1 MLVWSIIEMQR
12 ATAHSVVVPS
22 LIRGRVS
29 SLVSGLSVSPFVGSG
44 CAHFSFGARGAA
56 CPLGAVPA
64 SQFAKGPSGGQGSG
78 GACRDDR
85 RCRGSRLEGFVA
97 GEYVPAGDQDL
108 AGDGGL
114 GGVAVSLS
122 AADVDV
128 QSVPGVL
135 GSPALLGGLDRRP
148 T

>member
-1 MLVWSIIEMQR
+1 M
-12 ATAHSVVVPS
+12 
-22 LIRGRVS
+22 S
-29 SLVSGLSVSPFVGSG
+29 SLCLGHLILLGGGSG
-44 CAHFSFGARGAA
+44 WAHFSFGARGAM

-64 SQFAKGPSGGQGSG
+64 SQFANGPSGGQGTG
-78 GACRDDR
+78 GACRDGR
-85 RCRGSRLEGFVA
+85 RCRGGSGLEGFVA

-108 AGDGGL
+108 AGNGRF
-114 GGVAVSLS
+114 GGVAVSLP

-135 GSPALLGGLDRRP
+135 RSPALLGGLDRRP

>member
-1 MLVWSIIEMQR
+1 MSTLG
-12 ATAHSVVVPS
+12 
-22 LIRGRVS
+22 L
-29 SLVSGLSVSPFVGSG
+29 GLSVLLSWWERVGSLL
-44 CAHFSFGARGAA
+44 FRRFGGAV

-64 SQFAKGPSGGQGSG
+64 SQFASGPSGGQGSG

-108 AGDGGL
+108 AGDGGF
-114 GGVAVSLS
+114 GGVAVSLP

-135 GSPALLGGLDRRP
+135 WPPALLGRLDRRP
-148 T
+148 TVRAASPPSTAV